1 MNCLRRSFPDLVWIC
16 AFLLSGCASLAPQ
29 TVELLDA
36 GLPAGLPE
44 RVELAA
50 VPFFPQDEYQCG
62 PAALAT
68 VLANAGVKVAPQD
81 LVAQVYLP
89 ARQGSLQVEMLAAA
103 RRNGLVSYQLAPNH
117 EALLRELAAGT
128 PVIVLQNLGF
138 VDGWHYAVA
147 VGYDFERGE
156 LILRS
161 GETER
166 RVMNFAAHEFF
177 WRRGDYWAMV
187 ALPPGRIPV
196 TAQEDRWLG
205 AVIAF
210 EKSGNF
216 QAVRKAY
223 ASFLVRWPENVGAA
237 IGLANAHHAA
247 GDLKA
252 AEGVLRKAES
262 RDPGSVI
269 VLNNLAQTL
278 SDQGRNEEALP
289 IIERATAAGGPFS
302 SEVNK
307 TREAILERL
316 TSSKGAG
323 PAPR

>member
-1 MNCLRRSFPDLVWIC
+1 MNCLPRSFLNFVWVC
-16 AFLLSGCASLAPQ
+16 AFLSSGCASLVPQ
-29 TVELLDA
+29 TVELREA
-36 GLPAGLPE
+36 GLPPGLPQ

-68 VLANAGVKVAPQD
+68 VLANAGVKVTPQD
-81 LVAQVYLP
+81 LVPQVYLP

-103 RRNGLVSYQLAPNH
+103 RRHGLASYQLAPSYA
-117 EALLRELAAGT
+117 ALLRELAAGT
-128 PVIVLQNLGF
+128 PVIVLQNLGL

-166 RVMNFAAHEFF
+166 RVMDFAAHEFV

-187 ALPPGRIPV
+187 ALPPGRIPA
-196 TAQEDRWLG
+196 TADEKRWLD

-210 EKSGNF
+210 EKSGNL
-216 QAVRKAY
+216 QAIQKTY
-223 ASFLVRWPENVGAA
+223 ASFLARWPDNLSAQ

-252 AEGVLRKAES
+252 AEGVLRKAEQ

-289 IIERATAAGGPFS
+289 IIERAAAAGGPFS

-316 TSSKGAG
+316 TSAKGAG